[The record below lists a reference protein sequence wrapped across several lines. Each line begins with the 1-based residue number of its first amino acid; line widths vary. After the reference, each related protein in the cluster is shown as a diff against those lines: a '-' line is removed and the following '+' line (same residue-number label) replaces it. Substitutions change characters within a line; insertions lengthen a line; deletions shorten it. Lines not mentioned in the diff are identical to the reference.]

1 MVQEY
6 QSPVRVYKYP
16 FEIVMAA
23 YERRFPTS
31 PLIPVFVG
39 SEVTADSTT
48 NDGSIRTTERKCKL
62 VVEAPYLLKKII
74 GVDYVYFIQKNV
86 LDLRERCLNIE
97 ATNETFSTRVNVL
110 EKCRYYVHPENSEWT
125 CYEQSALLDIKYF
138 LGFESTMEKL
148 GMKQYIQNISKGK
161 EIIEFYVDELKK
173 DGIVSIPRWIPSGG
187 DQSCDSNN
195 PEESLAGISKDSP
208 TTADSQSKIWL
219 EDEYIKRYI
228 GELTPLQESKL
239 VQFKKQLSQLQKSK
253 LPSDTTLLRFL
264 RATDFNIEKAREN
277 LSQSLIWRKKH
288 NIDNILSEHEFPEA
302 IKKYFPCGWHR
313 HDKDGRPLYIL
324 RLGQMD
330 VKGLLKSVGE
340 DCLLKQAMHVCEEGL
355 KLTKE
360 ATHTSGK
367 PITTWCLL
375 VDLEGLNMRHLWRPG
390 VGALLRI
397 IEIVES
403 NYPETLGQVL
413 IIRAPRVFPVLWTL
427 VSTFINET
435 TRQKFLF
442 YGGNDYQSSGGLNE
456 FLAEDDVP
464 DFLGGPCK
472 VKIPEGGFVPK
483 NLYLKEGELEKEA
496 CTITEDSIY
505 QSVTLTKGQAHEV
518 FIHVEESSSVI
529 TWDFDVMRQDINFN
543 VLRLLIE
550 VQQSTL
556 LSCARGNLNVIEKS
570 WKEGEH
576 YEKVEQT
583 ILCHDGESVQGSH
596 LTTKRGTY
604 VLQWYWSPD
613 SLNISSGHHTKAK
626 IMYYYEMLKSADYR
640 GSMSSLM
647 SANSKFSSLSNR

>member
-23 YERRFPTS
+23 YEMRFPTS
-31 PLIPVFVG
+31 HLIPVFVG
-39 SEVTADSTT
+39 SEVTSDCTSS
-48 NDGSIRTTERKCKL
+48 DGAIRTTERRCKL
-62 VVEAPYLLKKII
+62 VVEAPYLIKKII
-74 GVDYVYFIQKNV
+74 GVDFVYFIQKNI
-86 LDLRERCLNIE
+86 LDWRERCLNIE
-97 ATNETFSTRVNVL
+97 ATNETFSNRVNVI
-110 EKCRYYVHPENSEWT
+110 EKCRYYVHPENPEWT

-138 LGFESTMEKL
+138 LGFEHTMEKL

-161 EIIEFYVDELKK
+161 EIIEYYIEELRKE
-173 DGIVSIPRWIPSGG
+173 GITTVPRWVPNGG
-187 DQSCDSNN
+187 DQTNVKLSEVNQT
-195 PEESLAGISKDSP
+195 SLSKDSP
-208 TTADSQSKIWL
+208 TNSDSQSKIWL

-228 GELTPLQESKL
+228 GELTPFQESKL

-277 LSQSLIWRKKH
+277 LLQSLTWRKKH

-302 IKKYFPCGWHR
+302 IKKYFPCGWHY
-313 HDKDGRPLYIL
+313 HDKEGRPLYIL

-340 DCLLKQAMHVCEEGL
+340 DCLLKQAMHICEEGL

-390 VGALLRI
+390 VSALLRI
-397 IEIVES
+397 IEIVET
-403 NYPETLGQVL
+403 NYPETLGRVL

-435 TRQKFLF
+435 TRTKFLF
-442 YGGNDYQSSGGLNE
+442 YGGNDYQASGGLGE
-456 FLAEDDVP
+456 FISPDNMP
-464 DFLGGPCK
+464 DFMGGNCIA
-472 VKIPEGGFVPK
+472 KIPEGGFVPK
-483 NLYLKEGELEKEA
+483 SLYLKEGELEKET
-496 CTITEDSIY
+496 CTITDESIY
-505 QSVTLTKGQAHEV
+505 ESVSLTKGQSHEV
-518 FIHVEESSSVI
+518 FIEVEESGSVI
-529 TWDFDVMRQDINFN
+529 TWDFDVIRQDIVFN
-543 VLRLLIE
+543 VIRLLIE
-550 VQQSTL
+550 VQPSTL
-556 LSCARGNLNVIEKS
+556 LSCAKGNLNAMEKG

-576 YEKVEQT
+576 FEKVEQT
-583 ILCHDGESVQGSH
+583 VICHDGESIQGSH
-596 LTTKRGTY
+596 LVTNRGTY
-604 VLQWYWSPD
+604 VLQWCWPSE
-613 SLNISSGHHTKAK
+613 NVVASSGHHTKAK

-640 GSMSSLM
+640 GSMTSLM

>member
-39 SEVTADSTT
+39 SEITADSTSA
-48 NDGSIRTTERKCKL
+48 DGSVRTTERRCKL

-74 GVDYVYFIQKNV
+74 GVDYIYFIQKNI

-173 DGIVSIPRWIPSGG
+173 EGVTNLPRWIPHGN
-187 DQSCDSNN
+187 DQNCDLNKTEESQNN
-195 PEESLAGISKDSP
+195 PSSSP
-208 TTADSQSKIWL
+208 ITDSQSKIWL

-277 LSQSLIWRKKH
+277 LSQSLTWRKKH

-302 IKKYFPCGWHR
+302 IKKYFPCGWHH
-313 HDKDGRPLYIL
+313 HDKEGRPLYIL

-340 DCLLKQAMHVCEEGL
+340 HCLLKQAMHVCEEGL

-390 VGALLRI
+390 VSALLRI

-403 NYPETLGQVL
+403 NYPETLGRVL

-435 TRQKFLF
+435 TRTKFLF
-442 YGGNDYQSSGGLNE
+442 YGGNDYQASGGLSE
-456 FLAEDDVP
+456 FIAANDMP
-464 DFLGGPCK
+464 DFLGGPSK

-483 NLYLKEGELEKEA
+483 NLYLKEGDLEKEA
-496 CTITEDSIY
+496 YTITEDSIY
-505 QSVTLTKGQAHEV
+505 QSVTLTKGQAHEE
-518 FIHVEESSSVI
+518 FIDVEESGSVI

-550 VQQSTL
+550 VQPSTL
-556 LSCARGNLNVIEKS
+556 LNCARGNLNVIEKG

-604 VLQWYWSPD
+604 ILQWYWSSD

-647 SANSKFSSLSNR
+647 SANSKFSCNR